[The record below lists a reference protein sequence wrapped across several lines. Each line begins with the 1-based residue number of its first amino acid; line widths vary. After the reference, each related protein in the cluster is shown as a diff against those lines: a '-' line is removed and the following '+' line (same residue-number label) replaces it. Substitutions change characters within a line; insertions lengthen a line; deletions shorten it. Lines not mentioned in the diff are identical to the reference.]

1 MYALF
6 YVDFYFFWTACM
18 LIYKHT
24 RQVAPVF
31 PNTILSPLRIYIF
44 LSNGEGDHWSK
55 LWSQN
60 LNVILF

>member
-1 MYALF
+1 
-6 YVDFYFFWTACM
+6 M

-44 LSNGEGDHWSK
+44 LSNGEDDHWSK